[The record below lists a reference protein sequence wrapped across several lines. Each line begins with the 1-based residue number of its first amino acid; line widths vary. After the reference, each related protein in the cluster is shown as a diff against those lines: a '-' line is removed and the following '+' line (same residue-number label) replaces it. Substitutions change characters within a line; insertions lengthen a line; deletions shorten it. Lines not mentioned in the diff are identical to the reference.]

1 MNRSITHDLG
11 KTSPALDRELEATIA
26 AHDQATEEGTKVWLG
41 AEPTF
46 TDRLS
51 EAPEWLSEAL
61 GEDKE
66 QRARALLTALHQAH
80 PGAVCLRT
88 LGRQYAREPKPRW
101 CYGLYAKR
109 DGRPVWSGPPD
120 RLVDG
125 EPTPANLA
133 RLPSLRASLAEA
145 LRAAGWAAETVACA
159 EGESVRFVC
168 RRDGSIGCCDP
179 SVDPRLGRATIH
191 EGVIEGAGLVDEL
204 ADDGNLL
211 VLLHAG
217 SGAGDGDESNS
228 FWVELPSFSGV
239 ETFLE
244 FLVVLARASTAFG
257 VESLGL
263 RGFPP
268 PVDASVAWTTL
279 TPDPAVLEVNQA
291 PQPDMD
297 SFHRANRLLFE
308 LAERSGLS
316 PYRLQ
321 YNGAVSDSGGG
332 GQLTIGGSSPSESP
346 FFSEPKLLPRLI
358 RYVIRHPSLSYW
370 FATQYVGGSSQSP
383 RPDEGVRESF
393 LELDVALEHL
403 ERLDSVS
410 PEVLWGTLRHF
421 LADSSGNPH
430 RSELNIEK
438 LDNPFLPGR
447 GRQGLVEF
455 RALSMAKNLQL
466 ATARALLFRGIVV
479 MLSREDKVSELVDW
493 GDELHDRFALPFYLA
508 LDLAEVFT
516 DLAAAGL
523 GLGDALEAL
532 LLDREESVLGVA
544 DFEGCR
550 LRLEQAL
557 EFWPLVGDV
566 ASQEGGGS
574 RLVDASTSRLQVL
587 LTADGPDAEAKL
599 DALKVSVNGHW
610 LPLDRAPLAE
620 PTVRVLG
627 LRYRSFVPWNG
638 LHPALGAESGIDVKV
653 QHASG
658 RNLRVKLHPWRPSGD
673 AYPGLPSDL
682 QDAAARRLERAVIRI
697 KESPQKAEPHVPPEG
712 AVTRYCLDLRRLGVG
727 LALPPA

>member
-1 MNRSITHDLG
+1 LVD
-11 KTSPALDRELEATIA
+11 
-26 AHDQATEEGTKVWLG
+26 
-41 AEPTF
+41 AEPT
-46 TDRLS
+46 
-51 EAPEWLSEAL
+51 A
-61 GEDKE
+61 
-66 QRARALLTALHQAH
+66 
-80 PGAVCLRT
+80 
-88 LGRQYAREPKPRW
+88 
-101 CYGLYAKR
+101 
-109 DGRPVWSGPPD
+109 
-120 RLVDG
+120 
-125 EPTPANLA
+125 ANLDQ
-133 RLPSLRASLAEA
+133 LPGFRTCLVEA
-145 LRAAGWAAETVACA
+145 LRAEGWAAETVALVESA
-159 EGESVRFVC
+159 SESVRFVC
-168 RRDGSIGCCDP
+168 RREGSIGCCDP
-179 SVDPRLGRATIH
+179 SVDPRLERATIH
-191 EGVIEGAGLVDEL
+191 QGAVEGAGLVDEL
-204 ADDGNLL
+204 AADGNLL

-217 SGAGDGDESNS
+217 GADDSNS
-228 FWVELPSFSGV
+228 FWIELPAFSSV
-239 ETFLE
+239 DAFLE
-244 FLVVLARASTAFG
+244 FLAVLARASTDFG
-257 VESLGL
+257 IESLGL

-291 PQPDMD
+291 PEPDME
-297 SFHRANRLLFE
+297 SFHRANRLLFD
-308 LAERSGLS
+308 LAARSGLS

-332 GQLTIGGSSPSESP
+332 GQLTFGGPSPGESP
-346 FFSEPKLLPRLI
+346 FFSHPKLLPRLI

-393 LELDVALEHL
+393 LELDVALDHL

-421 LADSSGNPH
+421 LADASGNPH

-479 MLSREDKVSELVDW
+479 MLTRDDKVSKLVDW

-508 LDLAEVFT
+508 LDLQEVFA
-516 DLAAAGL
+516 DLSSAGL
-523 GLGDALEAL
+523 GLGSALEAL
-532 LLDREESVLGVA
+532 LLDRKDGVLGVT

-566 ASQEGGGS
+566 ASQESGGS

-610 LPLDRAPLAE
+610 LPLNGTPLAG
-620 PTVRVLG
+620 PGARVLG
-627 LRYRSFVPWNG
+627 LRYRSFVPYNG
-638 LHPALGAESGIDVKV
+638 LHPALGAENGIDVHV
-653 QHASG
+653 QHGSG
-658 RNLRVKLHPWRPSGD
+658 RSLSVKLHPWRPSGD

-682 QDAAARRLERAVIRI
+682 QDAAERRLERAVIQL
-697 KESPQKAEPHVPPEG
+697 KEVQQKAEPHIPPEC
-712 AVTRYCLDLRRLGVG
+712 ALTPYCLDLRRLGVG
-727 LALPPA
+727 DTHPPT